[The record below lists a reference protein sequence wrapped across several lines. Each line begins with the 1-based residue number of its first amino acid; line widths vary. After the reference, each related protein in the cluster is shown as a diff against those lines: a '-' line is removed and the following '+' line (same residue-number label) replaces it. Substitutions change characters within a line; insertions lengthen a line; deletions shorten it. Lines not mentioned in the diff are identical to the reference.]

1 MKAESLSTR
10 TGTNMN
16 EGTVYVFYDIADDTI
31 RNRVANACKD
41 YGLERIQF
49 SGFQGELNRNRR
61 GELCLRI
68 EGVLGNHPG
77 KVLIL
82 PVCEK
87 DLKER
92 KEILVLEE
100 RETDV

>member
-1 MKAESLSTR
+1 M
-10 TGTNMN
+10 
-16 EGTVYVFYDIADDTI
+16 YIFYDIADDAI

-49 SGFQGELNRNRR
+49 SGFQGELNRNLR
-61 GELCLRI
+61 GELFLRI
-68 EGVLGNHPG
+68 EGILGNHSG

-92 KEILVLEE
+92 KEILVSEKGQA
-100 RETDV
+100 DA